1 MIDWTES
8 APRATGADPA
18 RLARAVDLVRARG
31 GAAQLCVLHRGR
43 VVLDRAYR
51 CAPDALF
58 WIFSASKPFTA
69 LLVHRLAQDGR
80 LSLDDPVAAHWPRFA
95 ARGKHAITIRH
106 VLQHRSGV
114 PFARNAAL
122 DMLAMAD
129 WERTA
134 RALETAR
141 PAHPPGR
148 TPAYHV
154 ITYGAILGEL
164 VRRITATPLP
174 EVLHTTFLKPL
185 GLTDTRMG
193 LSPEQWPRHV
203 PVRGGD
209 PIAAATALAVNTRTL
224 RQAAIPSAGISTTAR
239 DLARFYQALLNGGE
253 LNGARILTSHTI
265 AAAREPST
273 ADYEIDK
280 VIRLPI
286 RWSHAFQLGGP
297 VPAPHP
303 SRPMGRTSS
312 PLTFGHN
319 GSNCCIAWAD
329 PTRELAF
336 AYLTDRLDSGHRGA
350 RHLSDV
356 ADAVLAACP

>member
-1 MIDWTES
+1 VIDWTES
-8 APRATGADPA
+8 APRATGADPG
-18 RLARAVDLVRARG
+18 RLAHAVDLVRARG
-31 GAAQLCVLHRGR
+31 GAAQLCVLHRGH

-58 WIFSASKPFTA
+58 WIFSTSKPFTA

-80 LSLDDPVAAHWPRFA
+80 LALDDPVAAHWPEFA
-95 ARGKHAITIRH
+95 ARGKRAITIRH

-114 PFARNAAL
+114 PFARNPAL
-122 DMLAMAD
+122 DMLAMAN

-134 RALETAR
+134 RALEAAR
-141 PAHPPGR
+141 PTHPPGR

-164 VRRITATPLP
+164 VRRITNQQLP
-174 EVLHTTFLKPL
+174 DVLRTTFLEPL
-185 GLTDTRMG
+185 GLTDTALG
-193 LSPEQWPRHV
+193 LRPGHWPRHV

-209 PIAAATALAVNTRTL
+209 PPACATALAVNTRTL
-224 RQAAIPSAGISTTAR
+224 REAAIPSAGISTTAR
-239 DLARFYQALLNGGE
+239 DLARFYRALLAGGE
-253 LNGARILTSHTI
+253 LDGVRILTADTLT
-265 AAAREPST
+265 AAREPST
-273 ADYEIDK
+273 ANDEIDK

-329 PTRELAF
+329 PTRDLAF
-336 AYLTDRLDSGHRGA
+336 AYLTDRLESGHRGA

-356 ADAVLAACP
+356 ADAVLSACP